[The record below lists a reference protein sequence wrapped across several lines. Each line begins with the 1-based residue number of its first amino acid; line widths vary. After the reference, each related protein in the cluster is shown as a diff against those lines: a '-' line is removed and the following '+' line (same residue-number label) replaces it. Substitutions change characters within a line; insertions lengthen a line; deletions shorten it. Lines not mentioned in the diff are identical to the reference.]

1 MKTNWRW
8 WMCGLLFAA
17 TTINYLD
24 RQVLSLTAKEFIFPE
39 FHWTDNDYGKIT
51 AFFSVF
57 YALCSLFVGKI
68 VDTMG
73 TRKAYLWAIFVWS
86 LAACLHALCGLAV
99 QWGLGYES
107 LAAMRMVENGS
118 AAALAIS
125 TAGLWAFI
133 FCRGLLAIGESG
145 NFPAAIRVT
154 AEYFPKKDRAYAT
167 SIFNAGASVGACI
180 APLTIPHLA
189 AACGWEMAFVIIGAL
204 GFFWMAFFVKWYDE
218 PEKSKH
224 VNAEELAYIHQDEDS
239 GNPTKPISSN
249 GSTSATTS
257 DAPNLSFWRVLTFRQ
272 TWAFA
277 AGKFFSDGVW
287 WFLLFWAP
295 AYFQDVYGYKASS
308 GTGSMLIF
316 TLYVIVTFLS
326 IYLCRLPNYFV
337 EKRGMEAYS
346 GRMKAML
353 IIAFIPL
360 VGLIA
365 QWSGSYSAWWPAI
378 IIGIV
383 GAGHQAWSA
392 NVYSIVGDM
401 FPKTAVATVVGIGT
415 MAGGICSFCINMGAG
430 MFFDYAE
437 GQGAAFAFMG
447 FDGKPAAY
455 MIVFCYCALA
465 YLVGWCVIKTLVPR
479 YKKIVVD

>member
-39 FHWTDNDYGKIT
+39 FHWTDNDYGTIT

-57 YALCSLFVGKI
+57 YALCSLFVGKV
-68 VDTMG
+68 VDVMG
-73 TRKAYLWAIFVWS
+73 TRKAYLWAIFIWS
-86 LAACLHALCGLAV
+86 LAACMHALCGVGV
-99 QWGLGYES
+99 QWILGYES
-107 LAAMRMVENGS
+107 LEAMRMVENGS

-125 TAGLWAFI
+125 TVGVWAFI

-154 AEYFPKKDRAYAT
+154 TEYFPKKDRAYAT
-167 SIFNAGASVGACI
+167 SVFNAGASIGACV

-189 AACGWEMAFVIIGAL
+189 AACGWEMSFVIIGVL
-204 GFFWMAFFVKWYDE
+204 GFFWMGFFVKWYDE
-218 PEKSKH
+218 PEQSAH
-224 VNAEELAYIHQDEDS
+224 VNEEELAYIHMDDADEASMSNSLDS
-239 GNPTKPISSN
+239 STDLKPMSFLKV
-249 GSTSATTS
+249 
-257 DAPNLSFWRVLTFRQ
+257 LSFRQ

-308 GTGSMLIF
+308 GVGSMLIF
-316 TLYVIVTFLS
+316 TLYVIVTVLS
-326 IYLCRLPNYFV
+326 IFLCRLPNFFV
-337 EKRGMEAYS
+337 EKRGMEPYS

-360 VGLIA
+360 VGLVA
-365 QWSGSYSAWWPAI
+365 QWSGQFSAWWPAVV
-378 IIGIV
+378 IGIV

-401 FPKTAVATVVGIGT
+401 FPKNAVATVVGIGT
-415 MAGGICSFCINMGAG
+415 MAGGLCSFAINKFSG
-430 MFFDYAE
+430 MFFDWAGE
-437 GQGAAFAFMG
+437 QGSAFCCFG
-447 FDGKPAAY
+447 LEGKPAAY
-455 MIVFCYCALA
+455 MIVFCYCAIA
-465 YLVGWCVIKTLVPR
+465 YLVAWCVIKMLVPR
-479 YKKIVVD
+479 YKKITI